1 MIHCASSNSR
11 NLIIGLGVAG
21 LAPFFMAMVWALL
34 HPINYMPIIIFCYYS
49 ACILSFLAGSLWRH
63 SGQSAGLL
71 IQSNAVTL
79 LAVFALVAFHIEHNY
94 SLFLLMTGFVWMLY
108 LDLFKTDY
116 AAWYKRFRSAVS
128 MVVIAFHV
136 VLLVIR

>member
-1 MIHCASSNSR
+1 MNNAITSDSR
-11 NLIIGLGVAG
+11 NLVIGLGVAG
-21 LAPFFMAMVWALL
+21 LLPFIVAVVWALW

-108 LDLFKTDY
+108 LDLFKTGY
-116 AAWYKRFRSAVS
+116 ALWYKRFRSLVS
-128 MVVIAFHV
+128 IVVIALHV